1 MVWAPPWRG
10 PAWLRGGGRGGRA
23 RQGGPGL
30 SGRAAFRAALTLL
43 FPNPN
48 HVLAQAEFEKARD
61 YKPEA
66 KDWLSSYW
74 AGFNSPNQTARI
86 RNTGVPMNFLK
97 EARPA
102 RRAPAARRE
111 QCRPPQAAAAAP
123 QSRHVRRGAR
133 HARARR
139 ERAWR
144 RV

>member
-1 MVWAPPWRG
+1 VVWAPPWRG

-97 EARPA
+97 EAR
-102 RRAPAARRE
+102 RAPAARRE